1 MAANNYP
8 HTPHST
14 RRPRASS
21 HRRRHRR
28 KPRFLALKLGALLA
42 VFSALAVGGCA
53 TVKPYEREYLTRPS
67 MDFQR
72 EATEAKFY
80 SHVLDAREGATG
92 GLGNA
97 GGGCGCN

>member
-1 MAANNYP
+1 
-8 HTPHST
+8 
-14 RRPRASS
+14 
-21 HRRRHRR
+21 
-28 KPRFLALKLGALLA
+28 LKLGVLLTVLA
-42 VFSALAVGGCA
+42 ALAAGGCA
-53 TVKPYEREYLTRPS
+53 TVKPYEREYLSRPS